1 MAKPLVVEF
10 DGLNI
15 EFDMNRIDRAKLYG
29 YKEVEV
35 LDEHGEKC
43 DVGILAEDG
52 HTLIGRGGTGFAYLS
67 ADGQWCDKS
76 QLRPVDLAGQTLTPV
91 ASSFAAPIRLTEE
104 HRTTA
109 DDYLNHSIRSVYQ
122 MASTSDSHLIQEI
135 KRGALYKFAYSFR
148 GGLEADTAFLLANDA
163 GAVFLAVGRPA
174 TIGMVG
180 LQQAAAP
187 SDEDAIEEEDGDD
200 MDFGMI

>member
-1 MAKPLVVEF
+1 LAKPLVVEF

-15 EFDMNRIDRAKLYG
+15 EFEMNKIDRAKLYG

-35 LDEHGEKC
+35 LDEQGVKC
-43 DVGILAEDG
+43 EVAILAEDG

-91 ASSFAAPIRLTEE
+91 ASSFAAPIHLTEE
-104 HRTTA
+104 QRTTA
-109 DDYLNHSIRSVYQ
+109 DDYLQHTIRSVYQ
-122 MASTSDSHLIQEI
+122 MTVTSDSPLIRSI
-135 KRGALYKFAYSFR
+135 KGGAMYKFAYSFR
-148 GGLEADTAFLLANDA
+148 GGLEADTAFLLANES
-163 GAVFLAVGRPA
+163 GAVFMAVGRPA
-174 TIGMVG
+174 SIGMVG
-180 LQQAAAP
+180 LQQAAATN
-187 SDEDAIEEEDGDD
+187 EEVAIEEEDED